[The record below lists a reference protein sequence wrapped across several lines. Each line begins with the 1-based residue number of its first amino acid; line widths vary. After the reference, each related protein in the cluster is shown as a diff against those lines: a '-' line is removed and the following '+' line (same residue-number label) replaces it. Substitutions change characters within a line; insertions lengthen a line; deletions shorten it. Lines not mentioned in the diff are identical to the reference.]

1 MSDPLLAVRKLI
13 NKNKGFLCVMGNKIY
28 NLNRFLQ
35 LASRLIVNEL
45 SEHFQDIDEEAL
57 KKVQSNYGQ
66 F

>member
-1 MSDPLLAVRKLI
+1 
-13 NKNKGFLCVMGNKIY
+13 MGNKIY